1 MLAASAP
8 VAPPSKAAAGPAS
21 IPMLGELAEGIRRQ
35 IPALNITGVVY
46 SASPAQRIL
55 IVNNQVL
62 TQGTAAAPEVQL
74 EEIRERSS
82 VFSFRGTRFQ
92 VAH

>member
-1 MLAASAP
+1 
-8 VAPPSKAAAGPAS
+8 
-21 IPMLGELAEGIRRQ
+21 MLGELAEAVRRQ
-35 IPALNITGVVY
+35 IPALTITGAVY
-46 SASPAQRIL
+46 SANPAQRIL

-62 TQGTAAAPEVQL
+62 TQGTVAAPEVQL
-74 EEIRERSS
+74 EEIRERSA